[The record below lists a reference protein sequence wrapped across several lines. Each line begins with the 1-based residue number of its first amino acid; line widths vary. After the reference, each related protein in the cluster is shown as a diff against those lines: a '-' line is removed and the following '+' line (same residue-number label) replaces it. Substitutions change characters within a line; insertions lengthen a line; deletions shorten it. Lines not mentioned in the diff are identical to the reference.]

1 MPPARFP
8 LEKFLLTCSRF
19 ACILSQVTFLPLSG
33 AVGGP
38 LWRRIEVVITRTTRN
53 RLIGDEP
60 VRGFES
66 HRLRH
71 KNSHTKRCGYFYG
84 CRGKCKCAG
93 QMKCPCAAPHSPGV
107 YTVLMFQTG
116 NRRSETCGGFSF
128 CRVLLADSCTILT
141 RPCHGCYR
149 SQARYPGRMF
159 RTCSPSFSLQ
169 TRRAAVSPRQRAK
182 IQQGQDHPRVLT
194 SSLLLISSLS
204 CNPGLTP
211 ARSAS

>member
-128 CRVLLADSCTILT
+128 CRVLLVLI
-141 RPCHGCYR
+141 P
-149 SQARYPGRMF
+149 ARYSLGLAMAAIEVRHAILDECSGPAAPP
-159 RTCSPSFSLQ
+159 SPSRHAELPFPHGS
-169 TRRAAVSPRQRAK
+169 
-182 IQQGQDHPRVLT
+182 GQKYNKVKTTHG
-194 SSLLLISSLS
+194 S
-204 CNPGLTP
+204 
-211 ARSAS
+211 